1 MCSYRR
7 GKLRVGQP
15 KHLEHGF
22 VALSI
27 SLLDRY
33 EHSSAPKL
41 PLPFFGLIDQPSLKA
56 AAKLDELPTA
66 LHISRSARYRVRE
79 TAAPGDE
86 RVFFVLEPPP
96 MVIAIIRHWRG
107 RDREIQV
114 RRKARDVVQLPVAIN
129 FHRHA
134 ALDEWIVFAP

>member
-33 EHSSAPKL
+33 EHSPAPEL
-41 PLPFFGLIDQPSLKA
+41 PLPFFGLIDQPSLKT

-66 LHISRSARYRVRE
+66 LHISRSARYGVRE

-86 RVFFVLEPPP
+86 RVLLIFKSTAMIV
-96 MVIAIIRHWRG
+96 AIVWYRRG

-114 RRKARDVVQLPVAIN
+114 R
-129 FHRHA
+129 
-134 ALDEWIVFAP
+134 